1 MPMLELPDVTIHWRE
16 DGDPAGRP
24 VVFAN
29 SLGTDLTLWD
39 QVLPLLPEDLRL
51 IRFDKRGHG
60 QSAVPPAPYA
70 LDDLVGDA
78 EALLDHLGVRG
89 AVFVGL
95 SLGGMIAQGLA
106 ARRPD
111 QVAALVLSNTAAK
124 MGTPEMWRDR
134 IARIQ
139 AGGIEAVAD
148 PVLERWFGPA
158 FHAAGGVA
166 PWRAMLTG
174 TPREGYLGCCAALA
188 GADLTAST
196 ARLRLPA
203 LAIGGSADGASPS
216 EIVRATAALIPGA
229 RFVEIEGAGHLPC
242 VETPAAHAAL
252 ISDFLKETIDV

>member
-1 MPMLELPDVTIHWRE
+1 MPMLDRTGMQIHWRE
-16 DGDPAGRP
+16 DGDPSGTP

-39 QVLPLLPEDLRL
+39 AVLPLLPDRLRL
-51 IRFDKRGHG
+51 IRFDLRGHG
-60 QSAVPPAPYA
+60 RSGVPPAPYT

-95 SLGGMIAQGLA
+95 SLGGLIAQGLA

-124 MGTPEMWRDR
+124 MGSAEMWRDR
-134 IARIQ
+134 IAKIE
-139 AGGIEAVAD
+139 AGGIASIAD
-148 PVLERWFGPA
+148 PILDRWFGPA
-158 FHAAGGVA
+158 FRASAAVA
-166 PWRAMLTG
+166 PWRAMLVG
-174 TPREGYLGCCAALA
+174 TPQEGYVGCCQALA
-188 GADLTAST
+188 GADLTRST
-196 ARLRLPA
+196 AGLRLPA

-229 RFVEIEGAGHLPC
+229 KFVEIEDAGHLPC
-242 VETPAAHAAL
+242 VEAPDAHAAIL
-252 ISDFLKETIDV
+252 RQFIEEVTDA

>member
-1 MPMLELPDVTIHWRE
+1 MPMLDLPDVRIHWRA
-16 DGDPAGRP
+16 DGDPEGRP

-39 QVLPLLPEDLRL
+39 AVLPLLPDGLRL
-51 IRFDKRGHG
+51 IRFDTRGHG
-60 QSAVPPAPYA
+60 GSSVPPAPYA
-70 LDDLVGDA
+70 LGDLVGDA
-78 EALLDHLGVRG
+78 EALLDHLRVRG

-111 QVAALVLSNTAAK
+111 QVAALVLSNTAAR
-124 MGTPEMWRDR
+124 MGTPGMWQER
-134 IARIQ
+134 IAAIE
-139 AGGIEAVAD
+139 AGGIAAVAEPILD
-148 PVLERWFGPA
+148 RWFGPGFRA
-158 FHAAGGVA
+158 SGTVA

-174 TPREGYLGCCAALA
+174 TPRDGYLGCCAALA

-196 ARLRLPA
+196 AGLRLPA

-229 RFVEIEGAGHLPC
+229 RFVEIDGAGHLPC
-242 VETPAAHAAL
+242 VETPAAHAAIL
-252 ISDFLKETIDV
+252 SAFLKEITDV